1 MIKSVLKIPSWLQPL
16 NLKTPRYILCISST
30 ILLVFT
36 FQRSFSQSVR
46 FKAKVSIATI
56 VTKNNQTVKGILY
69 AVNDSMVALYTEN
82 TAAQKDFLLRDSLP
96 LTIYSYRDI
105 QIIKVRKRSAPEECA
120 LIGGGTGLL
129 FGLLIDAIINVTKN
143 IYNEIPFVG
152 SGEEVPLT
160 PVFTIAFG
168 LLGTGAGAAFG
179 SLPRKFEIN
188 GNKINFNERKY
199 ALTKY
204 CLKKNF

>member
-1 MIKSVLKIPSWLQPL
+1 M
-16 NLKTPRYILCISST
+16 KTPHYIFCIAST
-30 ILLVFT
+30 IILAFA
-36 FQRSFSQSVR
+36 FQKSFSQNTHFR
-46 FKAKVSIATI
+46 ARVSIATI
-56 VTKNNQTVKGILY
+56 VTQNNQTVKGILY

-82 TAAQKDFLLRDSLP
+82 RAAQKDFLLRDSLP

-105 QIIKVRKRSAPEECA
+105 QIIKVRKRSAPEEGA
-120 LIGGGTGLL
+120 LIGGGMGLL

-143 IYNEIPFVG
+143 IYNAIPFVG
-152 SGEEVPLT
+152 NGDEDPLT
-160 PVFTIAFG
+160 PVFTITFG
-168 LLGTGAGAAFG
+168 LLGTGAGAALG